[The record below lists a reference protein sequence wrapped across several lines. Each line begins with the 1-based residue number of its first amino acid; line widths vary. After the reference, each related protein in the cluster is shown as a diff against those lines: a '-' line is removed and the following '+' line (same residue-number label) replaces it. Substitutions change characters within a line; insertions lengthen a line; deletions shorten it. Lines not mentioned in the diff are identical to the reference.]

1 MISPQTLRF
10 VEPVRLK
17 HNVRGQEGKISRDD
31 DNLVRCDPRRWG
43 AKKSVHNARHC
54 HHHNDFG
61 IKMGSDE
68 SRFNVSLI
76 GEGRGWAEVGGG
88 AQCHN

>member
-10 VEPVRLK
+10 VESVHSL
-17 HNVRGQEGKISRDD
+17 RGQKGKISRDD
-31 DNLVRCDPRRWG
+31 DNLLSGDPRRYG
-43 AKKSVHNARHC
+43 AREIVHNARHC

-68 SRFNVSLI
+68 SRFNVPLI
-76 GEGRGWAEVGGG
+76 GEGWG
-88 AQCHN
+88 